1 MDGRLKTKF
10 GKAGSPGPALNM
22 GGGEGSIVGW
32 NEGPV
37 GSKVGS
43 AVGFDVGVSKLD
55 DDIILLV
62 SFNCSDR

>member
-1 MDGRLKTKF
+1 MDGRSMFVSGMLV
-10 GKAGSPGPALNM
+10 GK
-22 GGGEGSIVGW
+22 GEDSIVGW

-43 AVGFDVGVSKLD
+43 AVGSDVGVSKLD

>member
-1 MDGRLKTKF
+1 MY
-10 GKAGSPGPALNM
+10 
-22 GGGEGSIVGW
+22 GGVGLVVGW